1 MDKVKVSE
9 IAVEAGLKSKEALDK
24 LNTLG
29 LGLKSASSTVELD
42 MAEKLLAFLQQ
53 GIVPPELQPKKEVPK
68 EKPKEEMKE
77 VPKEKPKQQ
86 EKKSEPKLEV
96 KKDTQESLAD
106 AVKNRRTT
114 NAIRVVSRAR
124 DKNKTEEELK
134 EEARAE
140 EAKKAPEIEKPHK
153 IDIKAA
159 FEKHEIK
166 EAEAAALLEEEN
178 RKKKKKLK
186 KVPAPKKTAHQHK
199 IDLLSERG
207 LGESDILEEDEIVLP
222 DFDEQ
227 VTKEEKSEANKK
239 EVEKAKFFKQNK
251 YTEQKTVIRR
261 SSRKAKK
268 PPKQEEKKEKPEE
281 LITIPEDIRAYE
293 FADKI
298 GVSIAEII
306 KKLFGMGMMITKNDF
321 LDKDIIEILADEFG
335 VQVKTTNTFDELDYV
350 KVYDDV
356 EDEHLEE
363 RAPVVTIMG
372 HVDHGKTTLLDSIR
386 NTKVASGEAGGITQH
401 IGAYTVTKNGK
412 YITFIDTPGH
422 EAFTEMRAR
431 GAEATDIVII
441 VVAADDGV
449 RPQTEEALSHAKAA
463 EVPIIIAVNKM
474 DKPEANI
481 DLVKSQL
488 SERGFSPVD
497 WGGEY
502 EFVPVSAKVG
512 TGIEE
517 LLEII
522 LIHSELLNLK
532 ANPKKPAK
540 AVVVESSLEKGRGPV
555 ATLIIQ
561 DGTLKVGDSVV
572 ADTTCGRVRALSDDL
587 GNPITEIGPS
597 MVGVITGLDEVP
609 QAGSILIAVDN
620 DTTAKEF
627 ARKRAEHIRQK
638 ELSKSTKV
646 SFEELGERVKEGSLK
661 SLPIILKTD
670 VQGSLEAIKASLE
683 KLKNEE
689 VKINVI
695 HQAVGGITESDL
707 TLASASDDCVILG
720 FNVRPTGLVKTKAK
734 NQNIEIK
741 TYTIIYDLLDDI
753 KTILG
758 GMMSPSITEET
769 SGQAEVRE
777 VFNIP
782 KLGNIAGCLVSDGTI
797 NRGFRARV
805 IRDGVVIYESNI
817 SSLKRFKDDAKEVA
831 KGFECGIG
839 IENFNDLKP
848 GDVIETFKRIEKQ
861 RTF

>member
-1 MDKVKVSE
+1 MDKVKISE

-77 VPKEKPKQQ
+77 APKEKPKQQ

-106 AVKNRRTT
+106 AVKNRRMT

-153 IDIKAA
+153 IDIKAV

-227 VTKEEKSEANKK
+227 VTKDEKSEANKK

-268 PPKQEEKKEKPEE
+268 PPKQEEKKKKPEE

-356 EDEHLEE
+356 KDEHLEE

-401 IGAYTVTKNGK
+401 IGAYRVTKNGK

-540 AVVVESSLEKGRGPV
+540 AVVIESSLEKGRGPV

-661 SLPIILKTD
+661 SLSIILKTD

-707 TLASASDDCVILG
+707 ALASASDNCVILG
-720 FNVRPTGLVKTKAK
+720 FNVKPTGLVKTKAK